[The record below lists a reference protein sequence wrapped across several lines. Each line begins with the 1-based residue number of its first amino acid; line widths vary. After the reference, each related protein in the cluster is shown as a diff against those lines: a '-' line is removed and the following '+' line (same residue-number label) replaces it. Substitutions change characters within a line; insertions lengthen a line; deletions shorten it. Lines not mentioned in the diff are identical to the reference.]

1 MALGDKQ
8 VWVLGEPHL
17 SNEGLVII
25 WTLGKPYVV
34 IDSVAAPPAVE
45 GGAQYLVM
53 GAKVKIGGAQN
64 IMIGFP

>member
-25 WTLGKPYVV
+25 WSLGRPYVV
-34 IDSVAAPPAVE
+34 IDSVVAAPAAE
-45 GGAQYLVM
+45 GGAQYVRVSPF
-53 GAKVKIGGAQN
+53 GVSVFRA
-64 IMIGFP
+64 GFG

>member
-25 WTLGKPYVV
+25 WSLGRPYVV
-34 IDSVAAPPAVE
+34 IDSVAAPPVAE
-45 GGAQYLVM
+45 GGAQYIRPSLFGVTIISA
-53 GAKVKIGGAQN
+53 GR
-64 IMIGFP
+64 